1 MVRATAM
8 VLVKASTAT
17 ATIASVR
24 PTLISHGFIVMQV
37 FFSTPLSG
45 KHGFGLKG
53 KGGGKG
59 KGGSGGCGGGGYD

>member
-24 PTLISHGFIVMQV
+24 TALISHRFIDASILPLFQV
-37 FFSTPLSG
+37 SM
-45 KHGFGLKG
+45 GLV
-53 KGGGKG
+53 
-59 KGGSGGCGGGGYD
+59 